1 MRVGEHIMET
11 ARRPRIAIYTRV
23 SSEEQAAEGFSLEDQ
38 RAHCL
43 AKLDA
48 LYGENLY
55 ACELFSDEGISGKL
69 GLYDPA
75 KPKKRFR
82 PDLTRLKDALDRGQF
97 DAVCIYGLDRLS
109 RNYSLLPKLIEDVF
123 GDGSVKLISVREVG
137 IDLETPTG
145 RAMAQLLNTSNALI
159 CDIGGQICKDASL
172 RRRSAG
178 YPIRAPLGWR
188 WKADKDPNGR
198 RGIEPDP
205 ERAAD
210 VKFII
215 SEALS
220 GKGAR
225 TIEKELLRRGI
236 KTAQGTDRW
245 YKKLVVDI
253 LLQPQHYG
261 LVHIG
266 NGEHVR
272 GAHYEDRFFDPEDFE
287 TTRRLLAERT
297 GEPVQF
303 ESRPEHLL
311 AGMIDCDACHT
322 KMRARQAQGRHS
334 YYICHCDPA
343 QEQLGCRGNSLRTDW
358 ADREVLEHI
367 HTFLAQPSVLAEARK
382 QAAGMAGQDRKRL
395 DGDRRRLQS
404 QIEKTHEAALRW
416 SRRYNEEEDISRETF
431 RQLDQQYQSELAEAQ
446 EALAH
451 VERQLSDAATDTD
464 DWSAIEQ
471 ALSDMRTLW
480 EQLTPPERKQ
490 VLREIIDR
498 VSLRKLEDGSSEIR
512 IKPRFAPEH
521 LVLVP
526 SLRGQV
532 LTKRQMEALWLL
544 GQNPGRKWVAKQLGQ
559 TVQGLNCTI
568 RAARR
573 RLEAATVEEAI
584 ERGREIITP
593 YAKWLD
599 LQGRAQ
605 RLEGR
610 AGQPKFTAQ
619 ETRVLQALG
628 EGLNGPQI
636 AQQLRMQPN
645 TLYVHFHNMRE
656 KVGAGTNKQL
666 LDFAKRAGLMP
677 QA

>member
-1 MRVGEHIMET
+1 MET
-11 ARRPRIAIYTRV
+11 TRLPRIAIYTRV

-55 ACELFSDEGISGKL
+55 TYELFSDEGISGKL

-178 YPIRAPLGWR
+178 YPIRAPMGWK
-188 WKADKDPNGR
+188 WKAEKDPNGR

-210 VKFII
+210 VKLII
-215 SEALS
+215 GEALS
-220 GKGAR
+220 AR
-225 TIEKELLRRGI
+225 SARAIEKELIRRGI
-236 KTAQGTDRW
+236 KTAKGTDRW

-272 GAHYEDRFFDPEDFE
+272 GAHYEDRFFDPDDFE
-287 TTRRLLAERT
+287 TVKRLLAERT
-297 GEPVQF
+297 GEPAQF

-311 AGMIDCDACHT
+311 AGMIGCDACQT
-322 KMRARQAQGRHS
+322 RMRARQAQGRHS
-334 YYICHCDPA
+334 YYLCNCDPA
-343 QEQLGCRGNSLRTDW
+343 QEQAGCRGNSLRADW

-367 HTFLAQPSVLAEARK
+367 HTFLAQPDVLAEARR

-395 DGDRRRLQS
+395 EGDQRRLRG
-404 QIEKTHEAALRW
+404 QIEKTREASLRW
-416 SRRYNEEEDISRETF
+416 SRRYNEDNEGEKNISREAF
-431 RQLDQQYQSELAEAQ
+431 RQLDQQYQRELAEAQ
-446 EALAH
+446 EALAR
-451 VERQLSDAATDTD
+451 VERQLSEVTTHAE

-480 EQLTPPERKQ
+480 EHLTPQERKQ
-490 VLREIIDR
+490 ILREVIDW
-498 VSLRKLEDGSSEIR
+498 VTLRKLEDGSSEIR
-512 IKPRFAPEH
+512 IKPRFASEH
-521 LVLVP
+521 LVRVP
-526 SLRGQV
+526 SLRGKV
-532 LTKRQMEALWLL
+532 LTKRQMEVLWLL
-544 GQNPGRKWVAKQLGQ
+544 GQDPDRKRVAKQLGQ
-559 TVQGLNCTI
+559 SVGGLGATVM
-568 RAARR
+568 AARR
-573 RLEAATVEEAI
+573 RLGVATTEEAI
-584 ERGREIITP
+584 ERGREIIAP
-593 YAKWLD
+593 YVKRLD
-599 LQGRAQ
+599 LAGRAQ
-605 RLEGR
+605 RLEGHAR
-610 AGQPKFTAQ
+610 QPRFTQQ

-628 EGLNGPQI
+628 EGLNGPEI
-636 AQQLRMQPN
+636 AKRIGLNSASSTIHVHLR
-645 TLYVHFHNMRE
+645 NMRE
-656 KVGAGTNKQL
+656 KVGAGNNKQL
-666 LDFAKRAGLMP
+666 LDFAKKAGLMP